1 MANVNKK
8 KKSILSLVLLTMLL
22 VIIAAAALIWIF
34 FYKNKSYISD
44 AKANINGTIETGA
57 GALET
62 SLREFDMAEPAGIIS
77 DRAKVKDRVALIFV
91 GLTEETDD
99 NIAVLKALSDNGL
112 KASFALSAAEVL
124 ENDDELA
131 EIMAQ
136 DCEIVSN
143 GAAAESNIHSMS
155 KEDMLKSM
163 IESNDKISRAID
175 KNIDIIYCSSTRP
188 TADVLR
194 AAAVGGYSA
203 VIDPDIQNIID
214 ENSFTSETDVS
225 GFIDSLHGDSIV
237 IVNLRGKAQG
247 IQDEEQVVMEKPAVD
262 IQAGIND
269 TKQPKEEPIPVRTQ
283 AEWIIKA
290 LAQKRD
296 TLETE
301 YIGSFELTDGMTAL
315 RTMAEADDA
324 EQAPIYR
331 YCLIDE
337 DEIGL
342 GFTGVP
348 ESTKLLSMLSEFET
362 LGLKATFFVSA
373 DEAEVRADEL
383 AKMTESACNI
393 GAYIPSEELNGQ
405 SGSAVFDSMYET
417 VKSLESIQGYMPVF
431 YADSSYNEESL
442 RAVSIAA
449 KLLGVR
455 IAGAADKTEL
465 KPGSLRI
472 YEDLEKFNAEEL
484 KAEADASGL
493 EITDAADMVK
503 ASGKLKGLSGG
514 QLTAIRK
521 ENNGSKAELISQ
533 VYTAEREAAFGF
545 YGVSNA
551 NVTTDILGR
560 LKAHN
565 AKASFFVSLN
575 ELQNCGSVIENIL
588 DSGNDIGIYYRADSD
603 YPQSFEAV
611 ASYINSWQKY
621 AEWRYGTDSDVVFI
635 LGDVEEGTAEATSA
649 MHCDIVKNTFLIT
662 RDEDKDITAEDIP
675 TALGEIEKLR
685 IMRGSF
691 ICFNMDFYS
700 NDKAATASN
709 TILGSLFDAFYERH
723 IDSCAYRSH
732 ETGEIEDASRF
743 TLTTVKEVL
752 DAPDQYSFNEGG
764 QTDVSIDKNVLTN
777 MASDEERFEYMA
789 ERYYGNVTVD
799 TKDKLPGFSSSEIK
813 RLDKSGEFTDD
824 KVIFLTFDDWGTE
837 ESINALL
844 YVLEKHNVKASFFIK
859 TEYMPSNPNSLRA
872 IAVQGHQIA
881 SHTDGHIPL
890 SNVDPTNENRAY
902 TLTEEQAEAQRA
914 DIVLAYDKLWK
925 YVGDVEV
932 GGRKALTAMFR
943 PPTLA
948 VSKIGLSEV
957 FDVGYTYSISG
968 EYSTGDYE
976 ATSYEDMMNRF
987 ERRQVGWKKYVTI
1000 GNGSVVV
1007 MHMQENAKYT
1017 AEALDTMIPIWKSLG
1032 YSFARIDDYLN

>member
-1 MANVNKK
+1 
-8 KKSILSLVLLTMLL
+8 
-22 VIIAAAALIWIF
+22 
-34 FYKNKSYISD
+34 
-44 AKANINGTIETGA
+44 
-57 GALET
+57 
-62 SLREFDMAEPAGIIS
+62 
-77 DRAKVKDRVALIFV
+77 
-91 GLTEETDD
+91 
-99 NIAVLKALSDNGL
+99 
-112 KASFALSAAEVL
+112 
-124 ENDDELA
+124 
-131 EIMAQ
+131 
-136 DCEIVSN
+136 
-143 GAAAESNIHSMS
+143 
-155 KEDMLKSM
+155 
-163 IESNDKISRAID
+163 
-175 KNIDIIYCSSTRP
+175 
-188 TADVLR
+188 
-194 AAAVGGYSA
+194 
-203 VIDPDIQNIID
+203 
-214 ENSFTSETDVS
+214 
-225 GFIDSLHGDSIV
+225 
-237 IVNLRGKAQG
+237 
-247 IQDEEQVVMEKPAVD
+247 MEKPAVD
-262 IQAGIND
+262 IQAGLND
-269 TKQPKEEPIPVRTQ
+269 TKQKKDEPIPVRTQ
-283 AEWIIKA
+283 AEWLIKA

-296 TLETE
+296 ALETE

-342 GFTGVP
+342 GFTGLP
-348 ESTKLLSMLSEFET
+348 ESAKLLSMLSELET
-362 LGLKATFFVSA
+362 LGIKATFFVSA
-373 DEAEVRADEL
+373 EDAEVRADEL

-393 GAYIPSEELNGQ
+393 GAYIPVEELNGQ
-405 SGSAVFDSMYET
+405 YGSAVFDRMYET

-431 YADSSYNEESL
+431 YADSSYDEESL
-442 RAVSIAA
+442 RAVSVAA

-455 IAGAADKTEL
+455 IAGATDNTEL

-484 KAEADASGL
+484 KAVADASGL
-493 EITDAADMVK
+493 EITDTASIVR
-503 ASGKLKGLSGG
+503 ASGKLKGLSGE

-521 ENNGSKAELISQ
+521 ENNGRKAELISQ

-575 ELQNCGSVIENIL
+575 ELQNCGAVIENIL
-588 DSGNDIGIYYRADSD
+588 DNGNDIGIYYRAASD

-611 ASYINSWQKY
+611 ASYINSWRKY
-621 AEWRYGTDSDVVFI
+621 AEWRYGTDSDVIFI
-635 LGDVEEGTAEATSA
+635 LGDVEEGTAEAASA

-662 RDEDKDITAEDIP
+662 RDEDKDITADDIP

-691 ICFNMDFYS
+691 ICFNMDFYF

-752 DAPDQYSFNEGG
+752 EAPNQYSFNEEE
-764 QTDVSIDKNVLTN
+764 QTEVTIDKNVLTN
-777 MASDEERFEYMA
+777 MVSDEERFDYMA
-789 ERYYGNVTVD
+789 EHYYGNVTVN

-837 ESINALL
+837 QSINELL
-844 YVLEKHNVKASFFIK
+844 YVLDKHNVKGTFFI
-859 TEYMPSNPNSLRA
+859 TTGYVDSNPNTLRA
-872 IAVQGHQIA
+872 IAIQGHQIA
-881 SHTDGHIPL
+881 SHTDGHVPL
-890 SNVDPTNENRAY
+890 SNVDPTNEHKAL
-902 TLTEEQAEAQRA
+902 TLTETQAEEQRA
-914 DIVLAYDKLWK
+914 DFVLAYQKLWK

-948 VSKIGLSEV
+948 VSKIGLTEV

-968 EYSTGDYE
+968 AYSTGDYE
-976 ATSYEDMMNRF
+976 ATSYEDMIKKMQYENIA
-987 ERRQVGWKKYVTI
+987 WKKYQSIGAGTI
-1000 GNGSVVV
+1000 VV

-1017 AEALDTMIPIWKSLG
+1017 AEALDTMIPIWKSQG